1 MTADGTCS
9 DCNPNSELKACSK
22 CKDEFTCL
30 ECAPGMR
37 FENGVCNAC
46 SPACADCN
54 QLTGVCNAC
63 KEGYFI
69 DSKTKTCE
77 PCKEGCLEC
86 SDKQTCSK
94 CDINMHQLMY
104 PEDMQCKCDLG
115 RDWMPSAQ
123 GAWTCECKGDYLTQ
137 DGRCTTIEEAFP
149 GCAWTYK
156 AGELDEHRV
165 VGLRVGKNVS
175 NGFVDAGVYRCG
187 ACQSAMDF
195 FDHEEGQ
202 CVACS

>member
-1 MTADGTCS
+1 
-9 DCNPNSELKACSK
+9 
-22 CKDEFTCL
+22 
-30 ECAPGMR
+30 
-37 FENGVCNAC
+37 
-46 SPACADCN
+46 
-54 QLTGVCNAC
+54 
-63 KEGYFI
+63 
-69 DSKTKTCE
+69 
-77 PCKEGCLEC
+77 
-86 SDKQTCSK
+86 
-94 CDINMHQLMY
+94 MHQLMY

-195 FDHEEGQ
+195 FDHEEGSAWLAARGSTGARHATERQ
-202 CVACS
+202 ISVMCASMGSTCRMMALASIVVLMIASVTIATLGGAMIACLATLSGLVDSVW